1 MDYEEG
7 SRQEAA
13 PPNENSCFG
22 GSRSGTMDQL
32 ISDQDYDDL
41 PEDDEKCFAE
51 FENRIHSKMAII
63 LDDDRRSAAFYQSI
77 RSQYMASVYSVAV
90 ECGIT
95 SLPSPPQFSGDDE
108 FYSFYSHF
116 ELAVQGEVARIRVRG
131 RRYRN
136 SDSVLL
142 IGNTKTKIRYH
153 VSRLREVI
161 GASDLP
167 ISKQKALNAKL
178 DELIVEIDKPR
189 LSFGKTMAVL
199 SCVVVGLPAVA
210 ANTTIIA
217 AEGHTAITNIMRL
230 IGVDKESEDAAAL
243 RLTPPQKALPAPPAP
258 PVKAESAPRGKEPQW
273 DAPSDV
279 GDEIPF

>member
-1 MDYEEG
+1 
-7 SRQEAA
+7 
-13 PPNENSCFG
+13 
-22 GSRSGTMDQL
+22 MDQL

-51 FENRIHSKMAII
+51 FENRIHSKMAFI
-63 LDDDRRSAAFYQSI
+63 LDDDRRSAEFYQSI
-77 RSQYMASVYSVAV
+77 KSQYMASVYSVAV

-95 SLPSPPQFSGDDE
+95 SLPSPPQFSGNDE

-131 RRYRN
+131 RRSRN

-142 IGNTKTKIRYH
+142 IGNTKTKIRHH

-161 GASDLP
+161 GASNLP
-167 ISKQKALNAKL
+167 ISKQQALNAKL
-178 DELIVEIDKPR
+178 DELMVEIDKPR

-199 SCVVVGLPAVA
+199 SWVVVGLPAVA

-230 IGVDKESEDAAAL
+230 IGADKESEDAAAL
-243 RLTPPQKALPAPPAP
+243 RLTPSQKALPAPSAP
-258 PVKAESAPRGKEPQW
+258 PVKAETASRGTGPQW